1 MKFFVIL
8 PNPAQVRGL
17 LVIQVVPVTGI
28 KDSVSKDGAGADT
41 VAISGRS
48 LAVAVNNNKRAGE
61 DTN

>member
-1 MKFFVIL
+1 MVDGS
-8 PNPAQVRGL
+8 PAQVRGL
-17 LVIQVVPVTGI
+17 LVSQVVSVSGV

-48 LAVAVNNNKRAGE
+48 LAVAVNNDKQAGE